1 MKSTAHINIRVEAE
15 YEEMLDELLRDETKD
30 AMRFNRSP
38 MNKTQLIKTAI
49 REYYASRKNTSA
61 ANAYV
66 DLIQNSMEPMMMSF
80 FNTLNEKQ
88 SLLFKKLEGMSQK
101 ELLYQKLILM
111 GTDLKQNT
119 EEVRQVTEKLLNT
132 EGGFEDP
139 VNQKLQEYLVESS
152 KK

>member
-1 MKSTAHINIRVEAE
+1 MKSIAHINIRVEAE
-15 YEEMLDELLRDETKD
+15 YEEMLEELLHDEAKD
-30 AMRFNRSP
+30 AVRFNRSP

-80 FNTLNEKQ
+80 FDTLNERQ
-88 SLLFKKLEGMSQK
+88 LLLFKKLEGMSQK

-111 GTDLKQNT
+111 GTELKHNT
-119 EEVRQVTEKLLNT
+119 EENHQVTIKLLNS
-132 EGGFEDP
+132 EGGFEDA
-139 VNQKLQEYLVESS
+139 VNQKLQEYLAKDSR
-152 KK
+152 

>member
-1 MKSTAHINIRVEAE
+1 MKSIAHINIRVEAE
-15 YEEMLDELLRDETKD
+15 YEEMLEELLHDEAKD
-30 AMRFNRSP
+30 AVRFNRSP

-80 FNTLNEKQ
+80 FDTLNERQ

-111 GTDLKQNT
+111 GTELKHNT
-119 EEVRQVTEKLLNT
+119 EENHQVTIKLLNS
-132 EGGFEDP
+132 EGGFEDA
-139 VNQKLQEYLVESS
+139 VNQKLQEYLAKDSR
-152 KK
+152 

>member
-1 MKSTAHINIRVEAE
+1 MKQIVDTHIRYSIEFEKMLNELVE
-15 YEEMLDELLRDETKD
+15 LDKKD
-30 AMRFNRSP
+30 APIIGRNP
-38 MNKTQLIKTAI
+38 YTKAQIIKEAI
-49 REYYASRKNTSA
+49 KEYYASRMNGSA

-80 FNTLNEKQ
+80 FDTLNEKQ

-119 EEVRQVTEKLLNT
+119 EEIRKVTEKLLNT

-139 VNQKLQEYLVESS
+139 VNQKLQEYLSVNKE
-152 KK
+152 K

>member
-1 MKSTAHINIRVEAE
+1 MKQIADMHIRLSIEFEKMLNDLVE
-15 YEEMLDELLRDETKD
+15 LDKKD
-30 AMRFNRSP
+30 APIIGRNPFTKSQIV
-38 MNKTQLIKTAI
+38 KEAIK
-49 REYYASRKNTSA
+49 EYYASRINGSA

-111 GTDLKQNT
+111 GTELKHNT
-119 EEVRQVTEKLLNT
+119 EENHQVTIKLLNS
-132 EGGFEDP
+132 EGGFEDA
-139 VNQKLQEYLVESS
+139 VNQKLQEYLEKDSR
-152 KK
+152 